1 MTKPLRPRPAGSD
14 WLTPLLVFGPLI
26 LTTYFAKVGMP
37 VGPRAIPASL
47 YGILLLL
54 ALGVVSSRL
63 VIDLQR
69 LGAFVL
75 MTAFLG
81 GIMVVRGDEY
91 SITSFLMMA
100 CLYATY
106 TVSVTDPRYNVKR
119 GIEFFLNVSTIIAI
133 GGIAQF
139 FLQFV
144 IGPRLAFPVD
154 YLLPPGFLVEEYM
167 NLNVLHYGS
176 TVHKPNGIFLL
187 EASFFSQLLAI
198 AVLAEL
204 LTSNRMRYLLLFMT
218 GMVVSYSG
226 TGIIVLV
233 VTMPFLI
240 ITQKR
245 WDLILLAL
253 SGLIAAGLLYNVLNL
268 EIFVERATEFGHP
281 QSSGFMRFVGAYYMF
296 DQFLWVDQW
305 RSLFGFGAGVFKDFE
320 TRTHLPVHESA
331 LTKIVFEFGLIGAL
345 LNIGFLFFCVA
356 RSSAPG
362 VLKLGVAVMFFMAGI
377 YTPSSHGIAL
387 TIMMWPSPVSE
398 PLRPVKRSTAVLKWF
413 GLDFN
418 RPSRHVANRRRLAA
432 QARAE
437 NARAVTA
444 TGKPS

>member
-1 MTKPLRPRPAGSD
+1 MLAQNLRPDLRPGRTD
-14 WLTPLLVFGPLI
+14 WLTPLIVFGPLI

-47 YGILLLL
+47 YGILVLL
-54 ALGVVSSRL
+54 ALGVATSRL
-63 VIDLQR
+63 VIDLKR
-69 LGAFVL
+69 LGAFIL
-75 MTAFLG
+75 AMSFLG
-81 GIMVVRGDEY
+81 GVMVLRGDEW
-91 SITSFLMMA
+91 SVTSFLMMA
-100 CLYATY
+100 SLYATY
-106 TVSVTDPRYNVKR
+106 TVSVTHPQYNVKR
-119 GIEFFLNVSTIIAI
+119 GIEFFLNVAAIIAV

-154 YLLPPGFLVEEYM
+154 YLLPAGFLVEKYM

-176 TVHKPNGIFLL
+176 TIHKPNGIFLL

-204 LTSNRMRYLLLFMT
+204 LTSNRMRYLILFMA

-226 TGIIVLV
+226 TGIIVLA
-233 VTMPFLI
+233 VTMPFLVV
-240 ITQKR
+240 TQKR

-253 SGLIAAGLLYNVLNL
+253 GGLVAAALMYEALNL
-268 EIFVERATEFGHP
+268 EIFVTRATEFGHP
-281 QSSGFMRFVGAYYMF
+281 RSSGFMRFVGAYYMF

-305 RSLFGFGAGVFKDFE
+305 RSLFGYGAGVFKDYE
-320 TRTHLPVHESA
+320 IRTDLPVHESA

-345 LNIGFLFFCVA
+345 VNIGFLFFCVA

-362 VLKLGVAVMFFMAGI
+362 ILKLGVAVMFFMAGI

-387 TIMMWPSPVSE
+387 TIMMWPSPAPE
-398 PLRPVKRSTAVLKWF
+398 PLRAVERSTAVLKWF
-413 GLDFN
+413 GIDF
-418 RPSRHVANRRRLAA
+418 SRVRVHAANRRRIAA
-432 QARAE
+432 NKQ
-437 NARAVTA
+437 T
-444 TGKPS
+444 

>member
-1 MTKPLRPRPAGSD
+1 MPRTLRPVKAD

-54 ALGVVSSRL
+54 ALGVLTSKL
-63 VIDLQR
+63 TIDLKR
-69 LGAFVL
+69 LGAFIL
-75 MTAFLG
+75 SMAFLG
-81 GIMVVRGDEY
+81 SVMIVRGDEW
-91 SITSFLMMA
+91 SVGSFLLMA
-100 CLYATY
+100 CLYSTY
-106 TVSVTDPRYNVKR
+106 TVSLNNSKYDVKR
-119 GIEFFLNVSTIIAI
+119 SIEYFLNVSTIIAI

-144 IGPRLAFPVD
+144 IGPQLAFPID

-176 TVHKPNGIFLL
+176 SIHKPNGIFLL

-204 LTSNRMRYLLLFMT
+204 LTSNRILYVALFMV

-240 ITQKR
+240 VTQKR
-245 WDLILLAL
+245 WDLMLFALA
-253 SGLIAAGLLYNVLNL
+253 GLIVAALLYEALNL
-268 EIFVERATEFGHP
+268 KIFVNRATEFGSP
-281 QSSGFMRFVGAYYMF
+281 TSSGFMRFVSAYYLF
-296 DQFLWVDQW
+296 DQFLWADQW
-305 RSLFGFGAGVFKDFE
+305 RSLFGFGAGVFKDYE
-320 TRTHLPVHESA
+320 VRADSTVHESA
-331 LTKIVFEFGLIGAL
+331 LTKIVFEFGFLGAII
-345 LNIGFLFFCVA
+345 NIGFLFFCVA

-362 VLKLGVAVMFFMAGI
+362 ILKLGVAVMFFMAGI

-387 TIMMWPSPVSE
+387 SIMMWPSPATE
-398 PLRPVKRSTAVLKWF
+398 PIRSVQHSTAIMRWF
-413 GLDFN
+413 GLDFGRARRN
-418 RPSRHVANRRRLAA
+418 ALNRRRLT
-432 QARAE
+432 
-437 NARAVTA
+437 V
-444 TGKPS
+444 GKNS